1 MRNREESSFEVDR
14 DLDRKKIRGEIII
27 LESKLGDFCMA
38 ALTPGQTC
46 NLPWNTVTSSHLAIV
61 GKLKNSAFGKDI
73 LN

>member
-1 MRNREESSFEVDR
+1 
-14 DLDRKKIRGEIII
+14 
-27 LESKLGDFCMA
+27 MA

-73 LN
+73 LNQETIWQKFGSRVIGNQNSLVNLIVRRHWALQNS